1 MTCRNYFYDFFT
13 SNRSKPFKYIKT
25 VTAVGVFSLFFASN
39 ISQPYPSLHWHQFP
53 VMLTSF
59 MVISCRQWRYLLVL
73 CFNVP
78 YLNDHRIPY
87 IFKHLYVV
95 VIYSWISIHMLV
107 FFDSF
112 HWSDIERLVMYLTD
126 VENVKFRGPKLNG
139 LLNPWQRGIRQKDSA
154 GLDGDWKEVFH
165 RWQRDSEALQRHS
178 PSESP
183 RKYKEPEEVERKTM

>member
-1 MTCRNYFYDFFT
+1 MIFSPQIVLNLSNTSRPWRQWGFF
-13 SNRSKPFKYIKT
+13 
-25 VTAVGVFSLFFASN
+25 LFFASN

-139 LLNPWQRGIRQKDSA
+139 LLNPWQRGIRQKDS

-165 RWQRDSEALQRHS
+165 RWRWEALQRHS